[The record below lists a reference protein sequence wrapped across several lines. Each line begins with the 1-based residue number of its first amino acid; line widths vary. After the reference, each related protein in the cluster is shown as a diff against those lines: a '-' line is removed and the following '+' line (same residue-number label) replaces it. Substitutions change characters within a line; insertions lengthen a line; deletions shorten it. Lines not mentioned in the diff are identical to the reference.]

1 MKRTRNITKITLSF
15 FIIVMISSC
24 HVGRFFYWNFADIN
38 DYKKFPQVPIDNDGE
53 TFYFH
58 ESNNGFDPLLPDDL
72 KEEGKNYSF
81 DKFLEK
87 NKTVAFL
94 IIRNDSIL
102 FERYFDDYADSS
114 IIPSFSVSKAFASA
128 LTGIAINEGYIE
140 STNQPITDFIPELLE
155 NDPAFEKIRIEDL
168 LNMRSGIKFNEGYSN
183 PFADMAKYY
192 YGRNLK
198 KYITKLKI
206 EETPNQT
213 YNYISV
219 NTLLLAITLERATGK
234 QLNEYLQEKIW
245 MPMGMEFDATMNVDS
260 RKNNQIKAFCCINA
274 RTHDFARFG
283 RLYINNGNWNG
294 NQIVPEEWVEKSMT
308 IINDSRDSQNYPY
321 TYQWRVKEDGAIFAK
336 GVLGQYI
343 YIDAGKNMIIVRL
356 GKKSKG
362 VNWAGL
368 MEELCGEL

>member
-219 NTLLLAITLERATGK
+219 NTLLLAIILERATGK

-294 NQIVPEEWVEKSMT
+294 HQIVPEEWVEKSMT

>member
-219 NTLLLAITLERATGK
+219 NTLLLAIILERATGK

>member
-1 MKRTRNITKITLSF
+1 
-15 FIIVMISSC
+15 MISSC

-219 NTLLLAITLERATGK
+219 NTLLLAIILERATGK

-294 NQIVPEEWVEKSMT
+294 HQIVPEEWVEKSMT